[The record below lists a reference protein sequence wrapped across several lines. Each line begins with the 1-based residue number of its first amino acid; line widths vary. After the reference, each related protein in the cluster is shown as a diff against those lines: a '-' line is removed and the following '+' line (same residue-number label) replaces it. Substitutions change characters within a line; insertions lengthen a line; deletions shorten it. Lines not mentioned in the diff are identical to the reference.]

1 MARPEKALSSSG
13 APLGPSTEPGFGP
26 GLRLIRRVV
35 DVKPVELRAMLL
47 ACVYFF
53 FLLSSYF
60 ILRPIRDA
68 MAVAAGV
75 SKLPWLF
82 AGTLSA
88 MLVANPIFS
97 ALVSRFPVRRFIIIA
112 YQFLALNLIGF
123 YLLGRALEGQGEVWL
138 GRVFFVWTSV
148 FNLFVTSVFW
158 SFMAD
163 HFRSD
168 QAKRL
173 YGFIGVGGTLGSII
187 GSATTAV
194 LARRIGPT
202 NLLLVSTALLQLAVL
217 IVAIFPAREDHPPDR
232 ASAGQQSTVI
242 GGSVWA
248 GLTRVAQSR
257 YLSGIAL
264 FILLYTLGST
274 VLYFEQTDI
283 IGRYFKSHSART
295 EALARIEFAAQT
307 LTAFTQAFLT
317 GRVIRWIGLAA
328 TLAIMPVVSVIG
340 FTLVGASA
348 IGLLPLLATFVAF
361 SVARR
366 ASTFSLTDPAR
377 EVLYTSVSREDKF
390 KAKSFIGTFVYRAG
404 DQLAAWTYAGLTAL
418 GLGLAGI
425 AWFAAPMS
433 LVFVALGV
441 WLARRH
447 EELARS
453 EIRKS

>member
-1 MARPEKALSSSG
+1 VARSEKVLTPSG
-13 APLGPSTEPGFGP
+13 SPLGPEPDFGP
-26 GLRLIRRVV
+26 WLRLFRRAV
-35 DVKPVELRAMLL
+35 DVKPGELRAMLL
-47 ACVYFF
+47 ACAFFF

-112 YQFLALNLIGF
+112 YQFLALNLIAF

-187 GSATTAV
+187 GSAVTAV

-202 NLLLVSTALLQLAVL
+202 NLLLVSTVLLEVAVL
-217 IVAIFPAREDHPPDR
+217 VVVMFPAREDHRPERVSP
-232 ASAGQQSTVI
+232 GGQSTVI

-248 GLTRVAQSR
+248 GLTRVVQSR

-283 IGRYFKSHSART
+283 IGRFFKTDSART
-295 EALARIEFAAQT
+295 EVLARIELAAQT
-307 LTAFTQAFLT
+307 LTALTQAFLT
-317 GRVIRWIGLAA
+317 GRVIRWLGLAA
-328 TLAIMPVVSVIG
+328 TLAIMPVLSVIG

-366 ASTFSLTDPAR
+366 ATTFSLTDPAR

-404 DQLAAWTYAGLTAL
+404 DQLAAWTYRGLTAL

-425 AWFAAPMS
+425 AWLAAPMS
-433 LVFVALGV
+433 VAFVALAI

-447 EELARS
+447 EELAGR

>member
-1 MARPEKALSSSG
+1 RRGPVSG
-13 APLGPSTEPGFGP
+13 LGV
-26 GLRLIRRVV
+26 RLIRRVV
-35 DVKPVELRAMLL
+35 DVKPAELGAMLL
-47 ACVYFF
+47 ACAFFF

-123 YLLGRALEGQGEVWL
+123 YLLGRSFEWQGDFL
-138 GRVFFVWTSV
+138 LCLVFFVWTSV

-202 NLLLVSTALLQLAVL
+202 NLLLVSTALLELAVL
-217 IVAIFPAREDHPPDR
+217 IVAIFPAPPDQQPER
-232 ASAGQQSTVI
+232 ASTTRHSTVI

-248 GLTRVAQSR
+248 GVTRVAQSR

-264 FILLYTLGST
+264 YMLLYTLGST

-283 IGRYFKSHSART
+283 VGRYFKSHGART
-295 EALARIEFAAQT
+295 EVLAR
-307 LTAFTQAFLT
+307 
-317 GRVIRWIGLAA
+317 
-328 TLAIMPVVSVIG
+328 
-340 FTLVGASA
+340 
-348 IGLLPLLATFVAF
+348 
-361 SVARR
+361 
-366 ASTFSLTDPAR
+366 
-377 EVLYTSVSREDKF
+377 
-390 KAKSFIGTFVYRAG
+390 
-404 DQLAAWTYAGLTAL
+404 
-418 GLGLAGI
+418 
-425 AWFAAPMS
+425 
-433 LVFVALGV
+433 
-441 WLARRH
+441 
-447 EELARS
+447 
-453 EIRKS
+453 